1 MKNILLILFLLLLG
15 PCLIA
20 QEYITINDKPYRID
34 TLIYKHRVGPGTEY
48 VYVDLPEFP
57 LKFMYSRLI

>member
-48 VYVDLPEFP
+48 VLNSNRQCNSVEFIV
-57 LKFMYSRLI
+57 S

>member
-57 LKFMYSRLI
+57 